1 MQEYLGTIIAGTL
14 AGTLARL
21 VMLHVDYRQYPG
33 YPHGYLS
40 HLSLGFI
47 AASLGAVAVPAILKP
62 DFTAVTFLSLAASQF
77 REIRNIERKTLENL
91 EENELVKRGS
101 DYIEGIARTFE
112 ARNYLVMA
120 TALLT
125 SIAHELGRWP
135 AALLLAALAI
145 LFARSFKAGET
156 IGDIC
161 EVLPARLWFNEDGV
175 LMVEDIGF
183 VNIGLKE
190 MREKIETEGL
200 AVLIRPKNADARA
213 TIHDLGQR
221 QAMAHTVAV
230 LLGSKKDV
238 DLPEY
243 TPLARKN
250 PETGEVGLYTVPVEK
265 DMDALILAVKRTPV
279 LESARS
285 RPLKTEA
292 GRLAAR

>member
-1 MQEYLGTIIAGTL
+1 
-14 AGTLARL
+14 
-21 VMLHVDYRQYPG
+21 
-33 YPHGYLS
+33 
-40 HLSLGFI
+40 
-47 AASLGAVAVPAILKP
+47 KP
-62 DFTAVTFLSLAASQF
+62 DFTAVTFLALAASQF
-77 REIRNIERKTLENL
+77 REIRSIERKTLENL
-91 EENELVKRGS
+91 EENELVGRGS

-125 SIAHELGRWP
+125 SIAHELGKWP
-135 AALLLAALAI
+135 AALVLAVLAI
-145 LFARSFKAGET
+145 LFARAFMAGET

-161 EVLPARLWFNEDGV
+161 EVVPARLWFNKDGV

-183 VNIGLKE
+183 VNIGLRE
-190 MREKIETEGL
+190 MREKIVAEGL

-221 QAMAHTVAV
+221 QAIAHTVAV
-230 LLGSKKDV
+230 LLGTKKDV

-243 TPLARKN
+243 TPMARKN
-250 PETGEVGLYTVPVEK
+250 PDTGEVGLYTVPVEK
-265 DMDALILAVKRTPV
+265 DMEALILAVKRAPV

-292 GRLAAR
+292 GRLAARP